1 MYLHDISLLSQ
12 DNPSLEFW
20 IPVLMIFLST
30 RSTVGRHAFLKQL
43 RLSCLQ
49 ELSYDY
55 GYQKNSVMK
64 PDGSIK
70 KATCH
75 CGAVN
80 CTGRLY

>member
-1 MYLHDISLLSQ
+1 MCKSDH
-12 DNPSLEFW
+12 F
-20 IPVLMIFLST
+20 
-30 RSTVGRHAFLKQL
+30 AA
-43 RLSCLQ
+43 Q

-75 CGAVN
+75 CGAIN